1 MMTVGR
7 VLKTRSRAGS
17 ETSALYTVLLAMI
30 AVGALLSPS
39 FRTLQNVTNV
49 LNQMVAIGF
58 VALGQT
64 FPVLTTGIDLSV
76 GSLVSMTTAI
86 AATVMIAGGWS
97 VPLGLLLC
105 LAAGCLVG
113 LANGILITAVGIP
126 PLIATLGTMGLVKGL
141 TLIILPYPGGYVP
154 SQFTRIILTNVGG
167 VVPLGFVY
175 LVASTLLLALFL
187 RNGRTG
193 RRIYAVGGHEVK
205 AQIAGINVNLIK
217 IQTYLLSSGFATLGG
232 LAIAARI
239 RSGDPLV
246 GDPITLNSIAAVLVG
261 GTTFAGGRGG
271 VIGTIA
277 GVGILSVLRV
287 MLNMFNVSPFY
298 QDVLSGLIVVIA
310 VLYSSLKR

>member
-1 MMTVGR
+1 MMNVDTVS
-7 VLKTRSRAGS
+7 KTRSRAGS
-17 ETSALYTVLLAMI
+17 ETSALHMVLLAMI
-30 AVGALLSPS
+30 VVGALLSPS
-39 FRTLQNVTNV
+39 FRTLQNATNV

-76 GSLVSMTTAI
+76 GSVVSMTTAI

-113 LANGILITAVGIP
+113 LANGILITAVGIS

-141 TLIILPYPGGYVP
+141 TLTILPYPGGYVP

-167 VVPLGFVY
+167 AVPLGFVY

-187 RNGRTG
+187 RNGRAG
-193 RRIYAVGGHEVK
+193 RRIYAVGGNEVK
-205 AQIAGINVNLIK
+205 AQIAGINVNLVK
-217 IQTYLLSSGFATLGG
+217 IQTYLLSSVLATLGG

-246 GDPITLNSIAAVLVG
+246 GDPLTLNSIAAVLVG
-261 GTTFAGGRGG
+261 GTTFVGGRGG
-271 VIGTIA
+271 VVGTIA

-287 MLNMFNVSPFY
+287 MLNMLNVSPFY
-298 QDVLSGLIVVIA
+298 QDILSGLIVVIA